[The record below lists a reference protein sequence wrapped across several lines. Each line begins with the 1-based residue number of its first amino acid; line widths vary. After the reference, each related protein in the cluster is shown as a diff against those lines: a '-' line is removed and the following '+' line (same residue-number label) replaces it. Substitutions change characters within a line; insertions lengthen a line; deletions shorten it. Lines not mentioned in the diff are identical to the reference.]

1 MSEEAIRFRMR
12 ARQCRELAQVA
23 RDEFSRV
30 TLSQMAAELDEEADQ
45 IEDRRA
51 EQGARYNED

>member
-12 ARQCRELAQVA
+12 ARQCRELAQA

-45 IEDRRA
+45 IEDRDA
-51 EQGARYNED
+51 EQGARYNKD